1 MPKKCHRQSA
11 GKGRLGSIGGQ
22 KEVIMKKRIASI
34 LLVLVMALSLIPTT
48 VWAWTPTV
56 STFEALKS
64 RISSFS
70 HNNPI
75 EIVVD
80 GTIEISE
87 TLNIRPTRN
96 GNGHMA
102 WYEFWNQNIII
113 TGADADS
120 KLVRA
125 KGFTDALFD
134 LQGEQ
139 GYSGYQGSDHPAY
152 ASLTLRNITLDGGG
166 DTTTAGYA
174 AIRAKEYSN
183 VILEDGAVIQNCK
196 NINNAGGAVYLGS
209 GNNGG
214 AATFTM
220 SGTARMENNEAGMG
234 GALYVNNA
242 PAKVIISG
250 GTMQNNTAR
259 NYGGAIS
266 CSATSHYT
274 TLPFTLDLLGGTI
287 KNNTA
292 GVKGG
297 GVYFG
302 GMTTCTVGGALNITG
317 NTQGESK
324 TASNLHVGENA
335 EKPQIYIGDD
345 DDKLTSAASIGV
357 NSDLVPTK
365 QIVYGTTATNI
376 FFSDRTDCA
385 LVPNGNSLDLKAT
398 DTHTHCPCNNTYTT
412 SDSYHNH
419 AANTTWTGINSL
431 AAIKSSGNYYLLN
444 DVTIDDTWAL
454 DVNKSNVGLC
464 LNGHKLIINANYN
477 RPYISI
483 PGYRTLTLTDC
494 GRTAGQIVAQGNLD
508 DYGIR
513 AIKIEAGGTFN
524 MYGGEI
530 TGFNEGFAAVHNYA
544 GKFNLFGGKITHN
557 DTCGVYVQGDSRSLT
572 TQMPEFYMFG
582 GEISYNTADGSDVNG
597 GGVLLEYRS
606 EFNMS
611 GGSIKNNTA
620 GGSGGGIAAYGNNVG
635 DATLTISGGE
645 ISGNRASCS
654 STQKD
659 DQGGGGIYLGA
670 CSKLTLSDGKI
681 TGNYA
686 CAENYKET
694 QTNNGGYGGGVLLR
708 SARAFSMTGGEISGN
723 HAGMSS
729 FPKGYS
735 TKYVGG
741 RGGGVYIDNIDN
753 AKFYMSRGSIKNNT
767 ADDCGGGVYFCSK
780 GYVYLSNKP
789 VIQGNTGKKGAADN
803 LYLDYNNSK
812 QRFDVNGTLNSGA
825 DIGISTSKALYGSE
839 TVTVS
844 RGNAITYDEFK
855 YFKPDRSD
863 YEAFLTN
870 YDSYVALRL
879 KTYDVKINLP
889 EGLTR
894 LASSGEL
901 EQNCSTLTTVYAYLT
916 DATNYYIPDDY
927 GLKLNGLTVGKSNN
941 RIYISGSPTADTTI
955 TLPAPTEK
963 GEQPNAPTGLETQD
977 PTSSDGLGHIN
988 HTTSKMEYRLV
999 GSTGSW
1005 TTCGNSWTTAG
1016 AGKYEVRFKATDTLK
1031 PSPST
1036 EVVINRFIESIPVP
1050 TPRGPFVYNGNQQ
1063 FGLYPGTAHGYSSNR
1078 WYAWNVGTYTSTLTL
1093 KDGFKWLDGSTG
1105 TKQVQWEIQKLTPTA
1120 AHFVFKAPAD
1130 LEYDGT
1136 AKEATMSWIRGDSS
1150 GWGIG
1155 AFSANKFTVTYKQNG
1170 QVVAAPTEMGT
1181 YQVYVSVANNDNLNA
1196 VSDLTDS
1203 SWTFTITHTGN
1214 HKWGEW
1220 KHNDTQ
1226 HWQECT
1232 VSGCTEKN
1240 GLADHDGTAT
1250 CTKRAY
1256 CSVCQISY
1264 GSIDPTHHNLQS
1276 VAAVEPTCTQSGNNA
1291 YWKCLDCGKFFAD
1304 SGAVNEITDHS
1315 SVIRKALGH
1324 DYSVKSDNLRSEAAN
1339 CQEHDTYWYVCA
1351 HDSTHIAKDD
1361 PAAAD
1366 KYYSGEAGPHI
1377 YGTALTDFGADGHG
1391 YKCTLCDSRKDVQSH
1406 DFRDV
1411 PNASFLQSAATCQ
1424 HRSVYYKSCTCG
1436 AVSTET
1442 FEYGDT
1448 VPHSAK
1454 DGYESDGVNH
1464 WHICKDCSEILGEKA
1479 PHAAADGWKSDKDGH
1494 WKVCKDCGAAI
1505 GSIKPAHIPDRE
1517 AADYENPVLCTECG
1531 YEIAPVR
1538 PDVDVTVTIPFSMT
1552 VKKTGE
1558 AAPGKETFKLA
1569 FAGMMTDGLKDF
1581 VTIVNDTIETNGE
1594 KTYTGSFVFTIKASK
1609 LHSISDGIQLTQV
1622 KGSAE
1627 GWTYDETLYYVTLD
1641 IEDETVSLRDVSIMG
1656 EGDEFI
1662 PLDPKE
1668 DGSPLV
1674 AFTNS
1679 YNASLPTPPVKTGDA
1694 GITLWVS
1701 LAALSGLV
1709 MLAIPEL
1716 KKRKTHR

>member
-1 MPKKCHRQSA
+1 
-11 GKGRLGSIGGQ
+11 
-22 KEVIMKKRIASI
+22 MKKRIASI

-48 VWAWTPTV
+48 VWAVWEPTV
-56 STFEALKS
+56 STFADLK
-64 RISSFS
+64 RVIASSS
-70 HNNPI
+70 DGYETKI
-75 EIVVD
+75 TID
-80 GTIEISE
+80 GTIVISE
-87 TLNIRPTRN
+87 TLNLKSEDSDYGRN
-96 GNGHMA
+96 VSKYNVTIVGKDEN
-102 WYEFWNQNIII
+102 
-113 TGADADS
+113 S

-125 KGFTDALFD
+125 EGFTEALFVVAGTRTYYGSES
-134 LQGEQ
+134 LY
-139 GYSGYQGSDHPAY
+139 YS
-152 ASLTLRNITLDGGG
+152 SLTLRDIIIDGGS
-166 DTTTAGYA
+166 DKTTATSA
-174 AIRAKEYSN
+174 AIRVRSQGTLNLEGNTVIRNCKSSDNDGGAIFMGSHDTPINGGQAILNISGN
-183 VILEDGAVIQNCK
+183 VIL
-196 NINNAGGAVYLGS
+196 
-209 GNNGG
+209 
-214 AATFTM
+214 
-220 SGTARMENNEAGMG
+220 ENNEAGYG
-234 GALYVNNA
+234 GVVYIRDYGYSGPFTPSKLTMT
-242 PAKVIISG
+242 G
-250 GTMQNNTAR
+250 GTMRNNTAR
-259 NYGGAIS
+259 TAGGAIY
-266 CSATSHYT
+266 SHDIKT
-274 TLPFTLDLLGGTI
+274 TYRTEDVPLKLLGGTI
-287 KNNTA
+287 QNNTA
-292 GVKGG
+292 GIKGG
-297 GVYFG
+297 GVYFTG
-302 GMTTCTVGGALNITG
+302 LAACTVGGALNITG
-317 NTQGESK
+317 NTQGDSK
-324 TASNLHVGENA
+324 TASNLHVGEEA
-335 EKPQIYIGDD
+335 ENPHIYIGYG

-398 DTHTHCPCNNTYTT
+398 DTHTHCSCNNTYTT

-431 AAIKSSGNYYLLN
+431 AAIKSTGNYYLLN
-444 DVTIDDTWAL
+444 DVTIDKTWAL
-454 DVNKSNVGLC
+454 SQTISNVSLC

-477 RPYISI
+477 RPCISI

-494 GRTAGQIVAQGNLD
+494 GRTAGQIVAQGSQYDLEHYSN
-508 DYGIR
+508 Y
-513 AIKIEAGGTFN
+513 AIKIDAGGTFN

-530 TGFNEGFAAVHNYA
+530 TGFKADAVVYNYA
-544 GKFNLFGGKITHN
+544 GEFNLFGGKITHN
-557 DTCGVYVQGDSRSLT
+557 DACGVHVLGDYQNLT
-572 TQMPEFYMFG
+572 TPMPVFNMYG

-597 GGVLLEYRS
+597 GGVLLNYRS
-606 EFNMS
+606 KFNMF
-611 GGSIKNNTA
+611 GGFIKNNTA

-812 QRFDVNGTLNSGA
+812 QRFDVNGPLNFGA

-844 RGNAITYDEFK
+844 RGRAITYDEFK
-855 YFKPDRSD
+855 YFKPDRSN

-870 YDSYVALRL
+870 VDSYVALRL

-927 GLKLNGLTVGKSNN
+927 GLTLNGLTVGKSNN

-963 GEQPNAPTGLETQD
+963 GEQPNAPTGLETED
-977 PTSSDGLGHIN
+977 PTSSNGFGYIN
-988 HTTSKMEYRLV
+988 NTTSKMEYRLV
-999 GSTGSW
+999 GSTGPW
-1005 TTCGNSWTTAG
+1005 TTCGNSWTTAP
-1016 AGKYEVRFKATDTLK
+1016 AGRYEVRFKATDTLK

-1063 FGLYPGTAHGYSSNR
+1063 YGLYPGTAHGYSSNR

-1196 VSDLTDS
+1196 VSDLTDP

-1214 HKWGEW
+1214 HRWGEW

-1256 CSVCQISY
+1256 CSVCRISY

-1304 SGAVNEITDHS
+1304 SAAVNEITDHS

-1324 DYSVKSDNLRSEAAN
+1324 DYSVMSDNLRSEAAN

-1391 YKCTLCDSRKDVQSH
+1391 YKCTLCDSRKDVRSH
-1406 DFRDV
+1406 DFQDV

-1448 VPHSAK
+1448 APHAPK

-1479 PHAAADGWKSDKDGH
+1479 PHTAADGWKFDKDGH

-1505 GSIKPAHIPDRE
+1505 DGTKTAHTPDRE

-1558 AAPGKETFKLA
+1558 AAPGKETFKLG

-1594 KTYTGSFVFTIKASK
+1594 KTYTGDFVFTVKASK
-1609 LHSISDGIQLTQV
+1609 LRSISDGIRLTQV

-1679 YNASLPTPPVKTGDA
+1679 YSASLPTPPVKTGDA

>member
-1 MPKKCHRQSA
+1 
-11 GKGRLGSIGGQ
+11 
-22 KEVIMKKRIASI
+22 MKKRIASI

-48 VWAWTPTV
+48 VWAVWEPTV
-56 STFEALKS
+56 STFADLK
-64 RISSFS
+64 RVIASSS
-70 HNNPI
+70 DGYETKI
-75 EIVVD
+75 TID
-80 GTIEISE
+80 GTIVISE
-87 TLNIRPTRN
+87 TLNLKSEDSDYGRN
-96 GNGHMA
+96 VSKYNVTIVGKDEN
-102 WYEFWNQNIII
+102 
-113 TGADADS
+113 S

-125 KGFTDALFD
+125 EGFTEALFVVAGTRTYYGSES
-134 LQGEQ
+134 LY
-139 GYSGYQGSDHPAY
+139 YS
-152 ASLTLRNITLDGGG
+152 SLTLRDIIIDGGS
-166 DTTTAGYA
+166 DKTTATSA
-174 AIRAKEYSN
+174 AIRVRSQGTLNLEGNTVIRNCKSSDNDGGAIFMGSHDTPINGGQAILNISGN
-183 VILEDGAVIQNCK
+183 VIL
-196 NINNAGGAVYLGS
+196 
-209 GNNGG
+209 
-214 AATFTM
+214 
-220 SGTARMENNEAGMG
+220 ENNEAGYG
-234 GALYVNNA
+234 GVVYIRDYGYSGPFTPSKLTMT
-242 PAKVIISG
+242 G
-250 GTMQNNTAR
+250 GTMRNNTAR
-259 NYGGAIS
+259 KAGGAIY
-266 CSATSHYT
+266 SHDIKT
-274 TLPFTLDLLGGTI
+274 TYRTEDVPLKLLGGTI
-287 KNNTA
+287 QNNTA
-292 GVKGG
+292 GIKGG
-297 GVYFG
+297 GVYFTG
-302 GMTTCTVGGALNITG
+302 LAACTVGGALNITG
-317 NTQGESK
+317 NTQGDSK
-324 TASNLHVGENA
+324 TASNLHVGEEA
-335 EKPQIYIGDD
+335 ENPHIYIGYGDN
-345 DDKLTSAASIGV
+345 KLTSAASIGV
-357 NSDLVPTK
+357 NSDLVPTE
-365 QIVYGTTATNI
+365 QIVYGTTDTNI

-398 DTHTHCPCNNTYTT
+398 DTHTHCPCNNTT
-412 SDSYHNH
+412 SDSYYHNH

-431 AAIKSSGNYYLLN
+431 AAIKSSGSYYLLN

-454 DVNKSNVGLC
+454 DLNKSDVSLC

-477 RPYISI
+477 RPCISI

-494 GRTAGQIVAQGNLD
+494 GQTAGQIVTQGSQYDLEHYRNYAVD
-508 DYGIR
+508 IG
-513 AIKIEAGGTFN
+513 AGGQFN

-530 TGFNEGFAAVHNYA
+530 TGFEADAAVHNYA
-544 GKFNLFGGKITHN
+544 GKFYLFGGKITHN
-557 DTCGVYVQGDSRSLT
+557 DTHGVYVQGDSQNRT
-572 TQMPEFYMFG
+572 TPPVFNMFG

-597 GGVLLEYRS
+597 GGVLLEYKS

-620 GGSGGGIAAYGNNVG
+620 GGSGGGIAAYGTSNG

-659 DQGGGGIYLGA
+659 DQGGGGIYLGP

-729 FPKGYS
+729 FPKGYG
-735 TKYVGG
+735 TQYVGG
-741 RGGGVYIDNIDN
+741 SGGGVYLDNIDN

-780 GYVYLSNKP
+780 SRVYLSNKP

-803 LYLDYNNSK
+803 LYLDYNNSN
-812 QRFDVNGTLNSGA
+812 QRFDVNGTLNFGA

-844 RGNAITYDEFK
+844 RGRAITYDEFR
-855 YFKPDRSD
+855 YFKPDRSN

-870 YDSYVALRL
+870 VDCFVALRL

-927 GLKLNGLTVGKSNN
+927 GLTLNGLTVGKSNN
-941 RIYISGSPTADTTI
+941 RIYISGSPMADTTI

-963 GEQPNAPTGLETQD
+963 GEQPNAPTGLETED
-977 PTSSDGLGHIN
+977 PTSSNGFGYIN

-1005 TTCGNSWTTAG
+1005 TNCGSSNWTTAP
-1016 AGKYEVRFKATDTLK
+1016 AGRYEVRYKATDTLK

-1036 EVVINRFIESIPVP
+1036 TVVINRFIESIPVP

-1063 FGLYPGTAHGYSSNR
+1063 YGLYPGTAHGYSSNR

-1105 TKQVQWEIQKLTPTA
+1105 TKQVQWEIKKLTPTA

-1136 AKEATMSWIRGDSS
+1136 AKKATVNWIPGDSS

-1181 YQVYVSVANNDNLNA
+1181 YQVYVSAANNDNLNA
-1196 VSDLTDS
+1196 VSDLTDP

-1214 HKWGEW
+1214 HRWGEW

-1226 HWQECT
+1226 HWRECT

-1304 SGAVNEITDHS
+1304 SAAVNEITDHS

-1391 YKCTLCDSRKDVQSH
+1391 YKCTLCDSRKDVRSH
-1406 DFRDV
+1406 DFQDV
-1411 PNASFLQSAATCQ
+1411 PNASFLKSIATCQ
-1424 HRSVYYKSCTCG
+1424 HKAVYYKSCTCG

-1448 VPHSAK
+1448 APHSTK

-1505 GSIKPAHIPDRE
+1505 DGTKTAHIPDRD
-1517 AADYENPVLCTECG
+1517 AADYENPVLCTVCG

-1558 AAPGKETFKLA
+1558 AAPGKETFKLG
-1569 FAGMMTDGLKDF
+1569 FAGMMPDGLKDF

-1594 KTYTGSFVFTIKASK
+1594 KTYTGDFVFTVKASK
-1609 LHSISDGIQLTQV
+1609 LRYISDGIHLTQV

-1662 PLDPKE
+1662 PLDPKA

-1716 KKRKTHR
+1716 KRRKTHR

>member
-1 MPKKCHRQSA
+1 
-11 GKGRLGSIGGQ
+11 
-22 KEVIMKKRIASI
+22 MKKRIASI

-48 VWAWTPTV
+48 VWAVWEPTV
-56 STFEALKS
+56 STFADLK
-64 RISSFS
+64 RVIASSS
-70 HNNPI
+70 DGYETKI
-75 EIVVD
+75 TID
-80 GTIEISE
+80 GTIVISE
-87 TLNIRPTRN
+87 TLNLKSEDSDYGRN
-96 GNGHMA
+96 VSKYNVTIVGKDEN
-102 WYEFWNQNIII
+102 
-113 TGADADS
+113 S

-125 KGFTDALFD
+125 EGFTEALFVVAGTRTYYGSES
-134 LQGEQ
+134 LY
-139 GYSGYQGSDHPAY
+139 YS
-152 ASLTLRNITLDGGG
+152 SLTLRDIIIDGGS
-166 DTTTAGYA
+166 DKTTATSA
-174 AIRAKEYSN
+174 AIRVRSQGTLNLEGNTVIRNCKSSDNDGGAIFMGSHDTPINGGQAILNISGN
-183 VILEDGAVIQNCK
+183 VIL
-196 NINNAGGAVYLGS
+196 
-209 GNNGG
+209 
-214 AATFTM
+214 
-220 SGTARMENNEAGMG
+220 ENNEAGYG
-234 GALYVNNA
+234 GVVYIRDYGYSGPFTPSKLTMT
-242 PAKVIISG
+242 G
-250 GTMQNNTAR
+250 GTMRNNTAR
-259 NYGGAIS
+259 TAGGAIY
-266 CSATSHYT
+266 SHDIKT
-274 TLPFTLDLLGGTI
+274 TYRTEDVPLKLLGGTI
-287 KNNTA
+287 QNNTA
-292 GVKGG
+292 GIKGG
-297 GVYFG
+297 GVYFTG
-302 GMTTCTVGGALNITG
+302 LAACTVGGALNITG
-317 NTQGESK
+317 NTQGDSK
-324 TASNLHVGENA
+324 TASNLHVGEEA
-335 EKPQIYIGDD
+335 ENPHIYIGYG

-398 DTHTHCPCNNTYTT
+398 DTHTHCPCNNTT

-431 AAIKSSGNYYLLN
+431 AAIKSTGNYYLLN
-444 DVTIDDTWAL
+444 DVTIDKTWAL
-454 DVNKSNVGLC
+454 SQTISNVSLC

-477 RPYISI
+477 RPCISI

-494 GRTAGQIVAQGNLD
+494 GRTAGQIVAQGSQYDLEHYSN
-508 DYGIR
+508 Y
-513 AIKIEAGGTFN
+513 AIKIDAGGTFN

-530 TGFNEGFAAVHNYA
+530 TGFKADAVVYNYA
-544 GKFNLFGGKITHN
+544 GEFNLFGGKITHN
-557 DTCGVYVQGDSRSLT
+557 DACGVHVLGDYQNLT
-572 TQMPEFYMFG
+572 TPMPVFNMYG

-597 GGVLLEYRS
+597 GGVLLNYRS
-606 EFNMS
+606 KFNMF
-611 GGSIKNNTA
+611 GGFIKNNTA
-620 GGSGGGIAAYGNNVG
+620 GGSGGGIAAYGNDVG

-670 CSKLTLSDGKI
+670 RSKLTLSDGKI

-694 QTNNGGYGGGVLLR
+694 QTNHGGYGGGVLFR
-708 SARAFSMTGGEISGN
+708 SARAFSMTGGEISDN

-729 FPKGYS
+729 FPKGYG
-735 TKYVGG
+735 TEYVGG

-812 QRFDVNGTLNSGA
+812 QRFDVNGPLNFGA

-844 RGNAITYDEFK
+844 RGRAITYDEFK
-855 YFKPDRSD
+855 YFKPDRSN

-870 YDSYVALRL
+870 VDSYVALRL

-927 GLKLNGLTVGKSNN
+927 GLTLNGLTVGKSNN

-963 GEQPNAPTGLETQD
+963 GEQPNAPTGLETED
-977 PTSSDGLGHIN
+977 PTSSNGFGYIN
-988 HTTSKMEYRLV
+988 NTTSKMEYRLV
-999 GSTGSW
+999 GSTGPW
-1005 TTCGNSWTTAG
+1005 TTCGNSWTTAP
-1016 AGKYEVRFKATDTLK
+1016 AGRYEVRFKATDTLK

-1063 FGLYPGTAHGYSSNR
+1063 YGLYPGTAHGYSSNR

-1105 TKQVQWEIQKLTPTA
+1105 TKQVQWEIKKLTPTA

-1196 VSDLTDS
+1196 VSDLTDP

-1214 HKWGEW
+1214 HRWGEW

-1226 HWQECT
+1226 HWRECT

-1256 CSVCQISY
+1256 CSVCRISY

-1324 DYSVKSDNLRSEAAN
+1324 DYSVMSDNLRSEAAN

-1391 YKCTLCDSRKDVQSH
+1391 HKCTLCDSRKDVQSH
-1406 DFRDV
+1406 DFQDV

-1448 VPHSAK
+1448 APHAPK

-1479 PHAAADGWKSDKDGH
+1479 PHTAADGWKFDKDGH

-1505 GSIKPAHIPDRE
+1505 DGTKTAHTPDRE

-1558 AAPGKETFKLA
+1558 AAPGKETFKLG

-1594 KTYTGSFVFTIKASK
+1594 KTYTGDFVFTVKASK
-1609 LHSISDGIQLTQV
+1609 LRSISDGIRLTQV

-1679 YNASLPTPPVKTGDA
+1679 YSASLPTPPVKTGDA

-1716 KKRKTHR
+1716 KKRKTHC

>member
-1 MPKKCHRQSA
+1 
-11 GKGRLGSIGGQ
+11 
-22 KEVIMKKRIASI
+22 MKKRIASI

-48 VWAWTPTV
+48 VWAVWEPTV
-56 STFEALKS
+56 STFADLK
-64 RISSFS
+64 RVIASSS
-70 HNNPI
+70 DGYETKI
-75 EIVVD
+75 TID
-80 GTIEISE
+80 GTIVISE
-87 TLNIRPTRN
+87 TLNLKSEDSDYGRN
-96 GNGHMA
+96 VSKYNVTIVGKDEN
-102 WYEFWNQNIII
+102 
-113 TGADADS
+113 S

-125 KGFTDALFD
+125 EGFTEALFVVAGTRTYYGSES
-134 LQGEQ
+134 LY
-139 GYSGYQGSDHPAY
+139 YS
-152 ASLTLRNITLDGGG
+152 SLTLRDIIIDGGS
-166 DTTTAGYA
+166 DKTTATSA
-174 AIRAKEYSN
+174 AIRVRSQGTLNLEGNTVIRNCKSSDNDGGAIFMGSHDTPINGGQAILNISGN
-183 VILEDGAVIQNCK
+183 VIL
-196 NINNAGGAVYLGS
+196 
-209 GNNGG
+209 
-214 AATFTM
+214 
-220 SGTARMENNEAGMG
+220 ENNEAGYG
-234 GALYVNNA
+234 GVVYIRDYGYSGPFTPSKLTMT
-242 PAKVIISG
+242 G
-250 GTMQNNTAR
+250 GTMRNNTAR
-259 NYGGAIS
+259 TAGGAIY
-266 CSATSHYT
+266 SHDIKT
-274 TLPFTLDLLGGTI
+274 TYRTEDVPLKLLGGTI
-287 KNNTA
+287 QNNTA
-292 GVKGG
+292 GIKGG
-297 GVYFG
+297 GVYFTG
-302 GMTTCTVGGALNITG
+302 LAACTVGGALNITG
-317 NTQGESK
+317 NTQGDSK
-324 TASNLHVGENA
+324 TASNLHVGEEA
-335 EKPQIYIGDD
+335 ENPHIYIGYG

-398 DTHTHCPCNNTYTT
+398 DTHTHCPCNNTT

-431 AAIKSSGNYYLLN
+431 AAIKSIGSYYLLN

-454 DVNKSNVGLC
+454 SQTISNVSLC

-477 RPYISI
+477 RPCISI

-494 GRTAGQIVAQGNLD
+494 GQTAGQIVAQGSQYDLEHYSN
-508 DYGIR
+508 Y
-513 AIKIEAGGTFN
+513 AIKIDAGGTFN

-530 TGFNEGFAAVHNYA
+530 TGFKADAVVYNYA
-544 GKFNLFGGKITHN
+544 GEFNLFGGKITHN
-557 DTCGVYVQGDSRSLT
+557 DACGVHVLGDYQNLT
-572 TQMPEFYMFG
+572 TPMPVFNMYG
-582 GEISYNTADGSDVNG
+582 GEISYNTINGSDVNG
-597 GGVLLEYRS
+597 GGVLLNYRS
-606 EFNMS
+606 KFNMF

-659 DQGGGGIYLGA
+659 DQGGGGIYLGP

-694 QTNNGGYGGGVLLR
+694 QTNNGGYGGGVLFR

-729 FPKGYS
+729 FPKGYG
-735 TKYVGG
+735 TQYVGG
-741 RGGGVYIDNIDN
+741 SGGGVYLDNIDN

-780 GYVYLSNKP
+780 SRVYLSNKP

-803 LYLDYNNSK
+803 LYLDYNNSN
-812 QRFDVNGTLNSGA
+812 QRFDVNGPLNFGA

-844 RGNAITYDEFK
+844 RGRAITYDEFR
-855 YFKPDRSD
+855 YFKPDRSN

-870 YDSYVALRL
+870 VDCYVALRL

-927 GLKLNGLTVGKSNN
+927 GLTLNGLTVGKSNN

-963 GEQPNAPTGLETQD
+963 GEQPNAPTGLETED
-977 PTSSDGLGHIN
+977 PTSSNGFGYIN

-1005 TTCGNSWTTAG
+1005 TNCGNSWTTAG

-1063 FGLYPGTAHGYSSNR
+1063 FGLFPGDAHGYSSNR
-1078 WYAWNVGTYTSTLTL
+1078 WYAWNAGTYTSKLTL

-1105 TKQVQWEIQKLTPTA
+1105 TKQVQWEIKKLTPTA

-1196 VSDLTDS
+1196 VSDLTDP

-1214 HKWGEW
+1214 HRWGEW

-1226 HWQECT
+1226 HWRECT

-1256 CSVCQISY
+1256 CSVCRISY

-1304 SGAVNEITDHS
+1304 SAAVNEITDHS

-1391 YKCTLCDSRKDVQSH
+1391 YKCTLCDSRKDVRSH
-1406 DFRDV
+1406 DFQDV
-1411 PNASFLQSAATCQ
+1411 PNASFLQSGPTCQ

-1448 VPHSAK
+1448 APHAPK

-1517 AADYENPVLCTECG
+1517 AADYENPILCSVCG

-1558 AAPGKETFKLA
+1558 AAPGQESFKLT
-1569 FAGMMTDGLKDF
+1569 FVGMMPDGLKDF

-1609 LHSISDGIQLTQV
+1609 LSSISDGIQLTQV

-1662 PLDPKE
+1662 PLNPKE